1 MKLNWKSQ
9 IEEMRAS
16 KGLSIADCSKK
27 TKIPESFIE
36 SLEVGTF
43 NLLPSEVYSK
53 FHIKTYFNFLEI
65 DPVDCLG
72 AYNEYLKGLKE
83 KPIDQQIN
91 ISEVNIIYKIFN
103 FISAKNLFP
112 KIIAFVIFILI
123 LSFISFG
130 RGNSDAKKLI
140 EDNASFDQG
149 LDVDL
154 ALIGQKTEENEIYI
168 NEKKEDEIIENISVK
183 LNPIKES
190 TIKIEVRGESWIVVK
205 DKKDKNLLYELM
217 QTGDYEIKAFD
228 PLIFQIGNS
237 SAVNLFVNDKKVN
250 FSRAIKGKSN
260 YAHFKFV
267 EGKKIESIRD

>member
-1 MKLNWKSQ
+1 M
-9 IEEMRAS
+9 
-16 KGLSIADCSKK
+16 
-27 TKIPESFIE
+27 
-36 SLEVGTF
+36 SLAATEPQHRLV
-43 NLLPSEVYSK
+43 L
-53 FHIKTYFNFLEI
+53 IYFNFLEI

>member
-9 IEEMRAS
+9 IGEMRAS

-27 TKIPESFIE
+27 TKIPKNFIE
-36 SLEVGTF
+36 SLEVGNF

-83 KPIDQQIN
+83 KPVDHQIKV
-91 ISEVNIIYKIFN
+91 SEVNIIYKIFN
-103 FISAKNLFP
+103 FISAKSLFS
-112 KIIAFVIFILI
+112 KIIIFVIFILI

-130 RGNSDAKKLI
+130 QGNSDPKKLI
-140 EDNASFDQG
+140 IDNASFDQE

-154 ALIGQKTEENEIYI
+154 AVIGQKKEENEIYI

>member
-9 IEEMRAS
+9 IGEMRAS

-27 TKIPESFIE
+27 TKIPESFIK
-36 SLEVGTF
+36 SLEVGNF
-43 NLLPSEVYSK
+43 NSFPSEVYSK

-83 KPIDQQIN
+83 KPVDHQIKV
-91 ISEVNIIYKIFN
+91 SEVNIIYKIFN
-103 FISAKNLFP
+103 FISAKSLFS
-112 KIIAFVIFILI
+112 KIIIFVIFILI

-130 RGNSDAKKLI
+130 QGNSDPKKLI
-140 EDNASFDQG
+140 IDNASFDQE

-154 ALIGQKTEENEIYI
+154 AVIGQKKEENEIYI

>member
-9 IEEMRAS
+9 IGEMRAS

-36 SLEVGTF
+36 SLEVGNF

-83 KPIDQQIN
+83 KHIDHQIN
-91 ISEVNIIYKIFN
+91 VSEVNIIYKIFN
-103 FISAKNLFP
+103 FISAKNLFS
-112 KIIAFVIFILI
+112 KIISFVIFILI

-140 EDNASFDQG
+140 KDNASFDQES
-149 LDVDL
+149 DVDL
-154 ALIGQKTEENEIYI
+154 AIIEQKKEENEIYI
-168 NEKKEDEIIENISVK
+168 NEKKEDEITENISVK

-190 TIKIEVRGESWIVVK
+190 IIKIEVRGESWIVVK

-217 QTGDYEIKAFD
+217 QTGVYEIKAFD